1 MRFDADAYLAALP
14 RPTLTLGGE
23 TFVGGHLAADVQA
36 EHLQRLEAL
45 RAGTLSDAETRYA
58 VRALLAACF
67 PEPVA
72 PAPARPWWAVWRR
85 RPAALTVVD
94 LVEALPLPAQ
104 LEAFAHCV
112 AIVAQGVVPPGDRPA
127 EPSEPGG

>member
-23 TFVGGHLAADVQA
+23 TFIGCHLAADVQA
-36 EHLQRLEAL
+36 QHLQRLEAL
-45 RAGTLSDAETRYA
+45 RAGTLSDAETRHA

-67 PEPVA
+67 PDPVA
-72 PAPARPWWAVWRR
+72 PTPAHPWWAVWRR
-85 RPAALTVVD
+85 RPAALTVAD

-112 AIVAQGVVPPGDRPA
+112 SVLVQGVVPPESRRADPPTPDG
-127 EPSEPGG
+127 